1 MLNAQRTW
9 THKTRLST
17 SAASRLGPGRVRTV
31 RVYVHV
37 IAHVCTAPGARASST
52 ASAPPAPPA
61 PYRLAYVP
69 MITGHVGDQYINRC
83 PPTFNPCSLALE
95 R

>member
-9 THKTRLST
+9 THKTRPST
-17 SAASRLGPGRVRTV
+17 SAALGWGLGGYVQ
-31 RVYVHV
+31 YVHV

-52 ASAPPAPPA
+52 ASAPPA